1 MQWGQREDLQAAL
14 QRLGFTGSINT
25 AFVERIILTLRQA
38 LAALTRRSW
47 ATAQLTPELE
57 AHLEWWRAWYHFCR
71 PHLSLRLKLEKP
83 QARKG
88 RQTPRCY
95 TDRTPAMAAGLVDH
109 IWSVEELLLYPV
121 G

>member
-1 MQWGQREDLQAAL
+1 MNR
-14 QRLGFTGSINT
+14 NN
-25 AFVERIILTLRQA
+25 LTLRQG

-57 AHLEWWRAWYHFCR
+57 AHLEWWRVWYHFCR
-71 PHLSLRLKLEKP
+71 PHESLRLKLEKP

-95 TDRTPAMAAGLVDH
+95 ADRTPAMTAELVDH
-109 IWSVEELLLYPV
+109 IWSVEELLLFPV